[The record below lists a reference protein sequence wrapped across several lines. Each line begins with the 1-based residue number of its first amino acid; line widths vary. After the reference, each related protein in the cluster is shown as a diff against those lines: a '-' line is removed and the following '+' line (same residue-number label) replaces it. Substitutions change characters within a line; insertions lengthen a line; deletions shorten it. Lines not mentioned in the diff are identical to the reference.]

1 MMIRILIADD
11 HTIVRKGIIQILL
24 ADFSSAYIE
33 EASTAEELI
42 EKSINGK
49 WDIVITDISMPGRS
63 GVDALHQIKLSK
75 PSLPVLILSMYP
87 EEQYAI
93 RVLKAGASGYLN
105 KEVAPA
111 QLITAIRQILS
122 GRKYITPAVAETMT
136 NHLLKDEGKLP
147 HEHLSN
153 REFEVMKL
161 LAAGK
166 SISEI
171 GNSLKLSISSVS
183 TYRARIFSKMEVNNT
198 AALTM
203 YVIDHKLNEV

>member
-1 MMIRILIADD
+1 MLRILIADD

-24 ADFSSAYIE
+24 ADFPSAVIE

-42 EKSINGK
+42 EKTIKGD
-49 WDIVITDISMPGRS
+49 WEIVITDISMPGRS
-63 GVDALHQIKLSK
+63 GVEALHQIKLSK

-93 RVLKAGASGYLN
+93 RLLKAGASGYLN

-111 QLITAIRQILS
+111 QLITAIKTILW
-122 GRKYITPAVAETMT
+122 GKRYITSAIAETMA
-136 NHLLKDEGKLP
+136 NHLSKDDSKLP

-161 LAAGK
+161 LASGK
-166 SISEI
+166 SLSEISE
-171 GNSLKLSISSVS
+171 LLMLSVSTIS
-183 TYRARIFSKMEVNNT
+183 TYRARIFSKMEVNNI
-198 AALTM
+198 AALTL
-203 YVIDHKLNEV
+203 YVYDHKLNNL

>member
-1 MMIRILIADD
+1 MKRILIADD
-11 HTIVRKGIIQILL
+11 HIIVRKGIIQILL
-24 ADFSSAYIE
+24 EEFPSAFID

-42 EKSINGK
+42 EKAINGK

-63 GVDALHQIKLSK
+63 GLEALHQIKLSR
-75 PSLPVLILSMYP
+75 PSLPVLILSMHP

-105 KEVAPA
+105 KEIAPA
-111 QLITAIRQILS
+111 QLITAITQILS
-122 GRKYITPAVAETMT
+122 GKKYITVAVAETMT
-136 NHLLKDEGKLP
+136 SHLIKEDSRLP

-161 LAAGK
+161 LATGK

-171 GNSLKLSISSVS
+171 SDILKLGTSTVS
-183 TYRARIFSKMEVNNT
+183 TYKTRVFSKMAVSNT
-198 AALTM
+198 AALTL
-203 YVIDHKLNEV
+203 YVLEHKLK

>member
-1 MMIRILIADD
+1 MLRILFADD
-11 HTIVRKGIIQILL
+11 HTIVRKGIIQFLL
-24 ADFSSAYIE
+24 DAFPSAGIE

-42 EKSINGK
+42 NKAVSAE

-63 GVDALHQIKLSK
+63 GLDALQQIKLSK
-75 PSLPVLILSMYP
+75 PKLPVLILSMYP
-87 EEQYAI
+87 EEQYAV

-111 QLITAIRQILS
+111 QLIKAIKEILS
-122 GRKYITPAVAETMT
+122 GRKYITPEVAETMT
-136 NHLLKDEGKLP
+136 SHLIQEDDRL
-147 HEHLSN
+147 HHHRLSN

-171 GNSLKLSISSVS
+171 ALLLSVSVSSAS
-183 TYRARIFSKMEVNNT
+183 TYRARVFSKLNISSI
-198 AALTM
+198 AALTI
-203 YVIDHKLNEV
+203 YVVKHRLDDV

>member
-1 MMIRILIADD
+1 MIRILIADD
-11 HTIVRKGIIQILL
+11 HTIVRKGIVQILQ
-24 ADFSSAYIE
+24 ADFKTALIE

-42 EKSINGK
+42 QKSLANN
-49 WDIVITDISMPGRS
+49 WDIIVTDISMPGRS
-63 GVDALHQIKLSK
+63 GLEALHQIKLSK

-87 EEQYAI
+87 EEQYAL

-111 QLITAIRQILS
+111 QLIKAIKEILA
-122 GRKYITPAVAETMT
+122 GRKYITPTVAETLAS
-136 NHLLKDEGKLP
+136 HLIKDTAKLP
-147 HEHLSN
+147 HEYLSN

-171 GNSLKLSISSVS
+171 ADLLKLSVSSIS
-183 TYRARIFSKMEVNNT
+183 TYRARIFSKMEVSNT
-198 AALTM
+198 AALTL
-203 YVIDHKLNEV
+203 YVLEHKLTDL